1 MSCHEPVYW
10 SSWASWVRSNAIFI
24 FDLTLVHLQCQV
36 NAVGVGGRV
45 GGDQDLLPPGL
56 RCAQAL
62 CCRAELRRRLDGEVD
77 SHRSMAGSVVKNKNT
92 STLRDYT
99 KG

>member
-10 SSWASWVRSNAIFI
+10 SSWASWVRSNAIFV
-24 FDLTLVHLQCQV
+24 FDLTPVHLQCQV

-45 GGDQDLLPPGL
+45 GGYQDLLLPGL

-62 CCRAELRRRLDGEVD
+62 FCCAKLGRRLDGEVD
-77 SHRSMAGSVVKNKNT
+77 SHMSMAGSMVKNKNT
-92 STLRDYT
+92 LTLRDYT

>member
-1 MSCHEPVYW
+1 
-10 SSWASWVRSNAIFI
+10 VRSNAIFT

-92 STLRDYT
+92 LTLRDYT